1 MADPEIED
9 NSGDMENDLHRLE
22 NHIEEAEKRLEARR
36 KDADAVAGAG
46 TEGPETDGA
55 RATDVEPGSAT
66 SDGAKDTSANAR
78 EQSRPSGRED

>member
-22 NHIEEAEKRLEARR
+22 SHIEEAEERLEARR
-36 KDADAVAGAG
+36 KDADAVADAG
-46 TEGPETDGA
+46 TGGLETDGA

-66 SDGAKDTSANAR
+66 SDGAKDTSASVP
-78 EQSRPSGRED
+78 EESRPSGRDD

>member
-22 NHIEEAEKRLEARR
+22 SHIEEAEERLEARR

-46 TEGPETDGA
+46 TGSLETDGV

-66 SDGAKDTSANAR
+66 SDGAKDTSASAR
-78 EQSRPSGRED
+78 EESRPSDRED